1 MMKEAQKKMMDKLGL
16 TEEDFKPQPTAQ
28 DIAEEAYLTA
38 QYNAVLIE
46 ILMEE

>member
-1 MMKEAQKKMMDKLGL
+1 MTDAQKKMMEKLEL
-16 TEEDFKPQPTAQ
+16 TADDFKPQPTAQ

-46 ILMEE
+46 LMMEE